1 MKPVDKNAS
10 PKAVQAA
17 FRQAES
23 LANAG
28 HHAQALPIYQQIVRA
43 KPRWPYAYYGL
54 ADLYANLGQ
63 FSLALSN
70 IRKAIDRK
78 PNHALFYAKIA
89 EIENRLDDKDSA
101 LQSVG
106 RAIELEPKNPQ
117 HIVTKATILRSNAD
131 PQAAFDLLE
140 SALPEHKTDD
150 QLVRF
155 YASLAGALGDPKAGI
170 DILEPLTQTINP
182 DPIVTATHHFT
193 LAKLYDQAEQYGLA
207 YQAAAAGAKLRGDTY
222 SPDQRESQLTERIA
236 AWSKTRLDSL
246 PRSRVKT
253 DKPIFI
259 VGMPRS
265 GTTLIEQIIAAHPDA
280 YGCGEL
286 IGILEADAEIGGEL
300 ESLKPAMIDRI
311 ARRVLKGMESQVPKG
326 EKPKRV
332 TDKLPLNFQHLGLI
346 EVLFPQARVI
356 HCRRGVLDN
365 FISCYLLDFAGVNN
379 HAYAYDPGHFAH
391 FYSVY
396 LRTMEHWKSVCS
408 VPILDVEYEEVVG
421 DQLGQTERILEFV
434 GLGWDDACMAFF
446 EARRAVN
453 TASVEQVRKGMYS
466 SSVGRWK
473 NYQGEIGAVQDALR
487 ARGVAF

>member
-10 PKAVQAA
+10 VETIQAA
-17 FRQAES
+17 FRRAES
-23 LANAG
+23 LANTG

-43 KPRWPYAYYGL
+43 KPRWPFAYYGL
-54 ADLYANLGQ
+54 ADLHANLGQ
-63 FSLALSN
+63 FPLALSN

-78 PNHALFYAKIA
+78 PNHAPFIAKLA
-89 EIENRLDDKDSA
+89 EVSARLDDKDTA
-101 LQSVG
+101 LQAAD
-106 RAIELEPKNPQ
+106 RAIELEPTNPT
-117 HIVTKATILRSNAD
+117 HLVTKATILRALAE
-131 PQAAFDLLE
+131 PQAAFDLLQ
-140 SALPEHKTDD
+140 AARDEHPTHD
-150 QLVRF
+150 QLTRF
-155 YASLAGALGDPKAGI
+155 YASLAGALGDPQTGI

-193 LAKLYDQAEQYGLA
+193 LAKLYDQAEQYSLA

-222 SPDQRESQLTERIA
+222 SPDARDQQLAERIA
-236 AWSKTRLDSL
+236 AWSKSRLDSM
-246 PRSRVKT
+246 PKSRVKT

-326 EKPKRV
+326 EKPRRV

-379 HAYAYDPGHFAH
+379 HAYAYDPEHFAH

-408 VPILDVEYEEVVG
+408 IPILDVEYEEVVG
-421 DQLGQTERILEFV
+421 DQRGMTERILEFV

-473 NYQGEIGAVQDALR
+473 NYRGEIGAAQDALR
-487 ARGVAF
+487 AHGVAF